1 MERVPVPVVHTTP
14 FTVELVLP
22 RGVLVR
28 LQDRTEGGP
37 IVTIVN
43 WQDDGAYHV
52 AMGDGKTL
60 VVTAH
65 EVKDVVQPEDHQ
77 RFIVISGTDWGA
89 QGKVLKRQREPYGLV
104 RMDTANNT
112 RARPVLF
119 DLRRCAK
126 LQEQEREQEQ
136 QPQQAPSAA
145 AQGGSSS
152 TSVSVA
158 VAAGHVGRGRGR
170 GRGLVAV
177 GGRGLA
183 PGGGTAGRGRGRG
196 LAAAVGSTSVG
207 EEALV
212 SGKRRRDDDDDSDS
226 SSTSSMERD
235 ITDNNRLVDA
245 LNAYDEM
252 AAVNMK
258 HVAAV
263 NALAEADTVLAT
275 LLNTPLD
282 MQAPLADEINA
293 ATAAAEQCL
302 QERVHWR
309 KELTL
314 EEDNVRLV
322 IPLAPTHT
330 AVPACMVCYG
340 KLEKDPNA
348 RQYLACFHV
357 FCQGCIRKVIAYTD
371 NGLPECPACRKKI
384 DTSVQMEFGVEG
396 DNLVTGSPRG
406 SPSYSPQPSP

>member
-1 MERVPVPVVHTTP
+1 
-14 FTVELVLP
+14 
-22 RGVLVR
+22 
-28 LQDRTEGGP
+28 
-37 IVTIVN
+37 
-43 WQDDGAYHV
+43 
-52 AMGDGKTL
+52 
-60 VVTAH
+60 
-65 EVKDVVQPEDHQ
+65 
-77 RFIVISGTDWGA
+77 
-89 QGKVLKRQREPYGLV
+89 
-104 RMDTANNT
+104 
-112 RARPVLF
+112 
-119 DLRRCAK
+119 
-126 LQEQEREQEQ
+126 
-136 QPQQAPSAA
+136 
-145 AQGGSSS
+145 
-152 TSVSVA
+152 
-158 VAAGHVGRGRGR
+158 
-170 GRGLVAV
+170 
-177 GGRGLA
+177 
-183 PGGGTAGRGRGRG
+183 
-196 LAAAVGSTSVG
+196 VGSTSVG

-357 FCQGCIRKVIAYTD
+357 FCKGCIRKVIAYTD

>member
-1 MERVPVPVVHTTP
+1 M
-14 FTVELVLP
+14 
-22 RGVLVR
+22 
-28 LQDRTEGGP
+28 
-37 IVTIVN
+37 
-43 WQDDGAYHV
+43 
-52 AMGDGKTL
+52 
-60 VVTAH
+60 
-65 EVKDVVQPEDHQ
+65 
-77 RFIVISGTDWGA
+77 
-89 QGKVLKRQREPYGLV
+89 
-104 RMDTANNT
+104 
-112 RARPVLF
+112 
-119 DLRRCAK
+119 
-126 LQEQEREQEQ
+126 
-136 QPQQAPSAA
+136 
-145 AQGGSSS
+145 
-152 TSVSVA
+152 
-158 VAAGHVGRGRGR
+158 
-170 GRGLVAV
+170 
-177 GGRGLA
+177 
-183 PGGGTAGRGRGRG
+183 
-196 LAAAVGSTSVG
+196 AAAVGSTSVG

-226 SSTSSMERD
+226 SSTSSMDRD

-245 LNAYDEM
+245 LNAYHEM